1 MGEKKRK
8 LQNVPPPHI
17 RPYRV
22 AICIPSQSMVHADMA
37 MSLTGLCAHSAQGV
51 ALAVLNEKNSMITDA
66 RNKLVKRA
74 LEFGSDWL
82 LFVDSDMV
90 FPMDALMGLL
100 RHDKDIVGATYNK
113 RVHPFETLGRFVG
126 PGRDIS
132 AGGLIEAEL
141 LPGGFM
147 LVRAAVFRAMM
158 DPNRQQQIWFRE
170 HYDEAEPN
178 RCISEDYAFC
188 MAARAK
194 GFRIWCDLDL
204 TNKIGHIGEQVV
216 TCRIDM
222 PAEQAKAA

>member
-8 LQNVPPPHI
+8 IQNEPQQSRPP
-17 RPYRV
+17 RV

-37 MSLTGLCAHSAQGV
+37 MALTGLCAHSVFGA

-74 LEFGSDWL
+74 LDFGADWL
-82 LFVDSDMV
+82 LFIDSDMI
-90 FPMDALMGLL
+90 FPMDALMRLIA
-100 RHDKDIVGATYNK
+100 HDKDIVGATYNK
-113 RVHPFETLGRFVG
+113 RVHPYETLGRFVG

-132 AGGLIEAEL
+132 GGGLIEAEL
-141 LPGGFM
+141 LPGGFL
-147 LVRAAVFRAMM
+147 LVRASVFKALS
-158 DPNRQQQIWFRE
+158 DPMRQQQIWFRE

-188 MAARAK
+188 IAARAK

-204 TNKIGHIGEQVV
+204 TNKLGHIGEQVV
-216 TCRIDM
+216 TCRIDI